1 MVKNTITKTEKI
13 YLLKKYLDDSSFID
27 FSQKT
32 ETEQEVYLDNN
43 LNNILL
49 YCDKDIY

>member
-1 MVKNTITKTEKI
+1 MIKNTITRQEKI
-13 YLLKKYLDDSSFID
+13 YLLRKYIDDDSFKD

-32 ETEQEVYLDNN
+32 ETEQEIFLDNN